1 MKIGHEAI
9 SNIPGV
15 SSVHQASPAEPLLKV
30 QNQSAAPNNPG
41 PTPLDQ
47 QAVLDHAIGSAPDP
61 SDGADALRNAIDSL
75 QDMSD
80 LDSLRLQQYMDNK
93 SKFEET
99 LSNIEKKQDDT
110 ASQILKNLK
119 G

>member
-1 MKIGHEAI
+1 MKISHESLA
-9 SNIPGV
+9 NTPDLANPL
-15 SSVHQASPAEPLLKV
+15 QASAPTTVSKLQTQSDPQTASNATIPQDPAI
-30 QNQSAAPNNPG
+30 
-41 PTPLDQ
+41 
-47 QAVLDHAIGSAPDP
+47 LDHFLGTAPGL
-61 SDGADALRNAIDSL
+61 SNAADSLHNASDSL
-75 QDMSD
+75 QDMSE
-80 LDSLRLQQYMDNK
+80 LQSLKMQQLMENK